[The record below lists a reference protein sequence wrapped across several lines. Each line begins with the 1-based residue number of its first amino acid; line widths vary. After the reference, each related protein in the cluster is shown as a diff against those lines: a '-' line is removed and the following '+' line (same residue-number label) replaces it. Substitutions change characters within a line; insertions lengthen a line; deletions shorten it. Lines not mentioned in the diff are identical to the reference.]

1 MSVTVGTILKME
13 AMARSS
19 LLAGESGL
27 DRMVT
32 SATVLDAPD
41 AVHWLKGN
49 ELAFTSTYPLQNLT
63 SGLDALVEEFVQ
75 RNVSGL
81 GVKLN
86 RYMTKMPAD
95 MLERADSLGF
105 PIIALPEEI
114 AWIDLIT
121 PIMLSILDTGARD
134 LIKSEEIQAGFTNI
148 LLSNTGLE
156 DIARLLHDFVGNSV
170 VIVAQGDEESI
181 MIPDHV
187 PIDIPRIRRL
197 IYRNRTGSGI
207 ISPQNE
213 VRRLQDRDLSVV
225 FIPFT
230 YEPGVDGYIV
240 VAERERSLS
249 KADLDCLRHAKNAIA
264 LKMLQLRA
272 ELSVERQKYNEFV
285 RGLIDKSASASTI
298 RNLIARGGAFGFD
311 LADQYTAVV
320 IQFFGIDGEPFN
332 AVSNALR
339 AQLSD
344 RGKLI
349 LEGLEHN
356 RIIALFPAGEPEGGS
371 PETLP
376 GVLRALLQSLQDQI
390 GPLRWSAGISHVNA
404 THHLARA
411 YEQAEQ
417 ALVQGD
423 KKSGPGRI
431 QLYDDTGLYR
441 LFSHAVLQD
450 DIRRYVSEWLDPL
463 LAYDRSHQT
472 KLIETLRIF
481 LDCNGN
487 YRETSRMLRLH
498 HNTVRYRISLI
509 LRLTGRN
516 ALLPKVR
523 LHYQLALILLQFIGG
538 SSEPPKQPVT

>member
-1 MSVTVGTILKME
+1 MSVTVGSILKME
-13 AMARSS
+13 AMKRSS

-86 RYMTKMPAD
+86 RYMTIMPAD

-121 PIMLSILDTGARD
+121 PIMLSILDTEARD
-134 LIKSEEIQAGFTNI
+134 LIRSEEVQTGFTNI
-148 LLSNTGLE
+148 LLSNPGLE
-156 DIARLLHDFVGNSV
+156 DIARLLHDFVGNPV
-170 VIVAQGDEESI
+170 VILVQGGGEPI
-181 MIPDHV
+181 TV
-187 PIDIPRIRRL
+187 PAPAPFDIPQIL
-197 IYRNRTGSGI
+197 HMIGRNRTRSEIGNPQSG
-207 ISPQNE
+207 
-213 VRRLQDRDLSVV
+213 VRRVQDSDVCAV

-240 VAERERSLS
+240 VVEQERPLS

-264 LKMLQLRA
+264 LKMLQIRA

-285 RGLIDKSASASTI
+285 GGLIDKNASTSTI

-349 LEGLEHN
+349 LGVLEHN
-356 RIIALFPAGEPEGGS
+356 RIIALFPAGEPEGDS

-376 GVLRALLQSLQDQI
+376 GVLRALLQSLQDRI

-423 KKSGPGRI
+423 KKLGPGRI

-441 LFSHAVLQD
+441 LFSHAVLHD
-450 DIRRYVSEWLDPL
+450 DIRRYVTEWLDPL
-463 LAYDRSHQT
+463 LTYDRSHQT
-472 KLIETLRIF
+472 KLIETLRVFI
-481 LDCNGN
+481 DCNGN
-487 YRETSRMLRLH
+487 YRETSRALHLH

-523 LHYQLALILLQFIGG
+523 LHYQLALVLLQRIGD
-538 SSEPPKQPVT
+538 PPSP